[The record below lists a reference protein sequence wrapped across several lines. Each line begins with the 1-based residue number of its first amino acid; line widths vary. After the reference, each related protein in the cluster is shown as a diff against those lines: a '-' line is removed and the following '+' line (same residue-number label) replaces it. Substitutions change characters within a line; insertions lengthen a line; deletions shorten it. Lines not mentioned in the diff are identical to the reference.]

1 MEKWGSGLDLGPA
14 FVRENQEL
22 FVVDGARSDEEEAV
36 FRNLR
41 QLLE

>member
-1 MEKWGSGLDLGPA
+1 MEKWGSDLDLTPA

-22 FVVDGARSDEEEAV
+22 FVADGARSDEEEAV
-36 FRNLR
+36 FQNLR

>member
-1 MEKWGSGLDLGPA
+1 MEKCGSGLDLTPA

-22 FVVDGARSDEEEAV
+22 FVADGSRSDEEEDV
-36 FRNLR
+36 FQNLR